1 MQKKFLEKFSLL
13 NLSQSRSILCQFVL
27 SNLPQQRPVSDKLF
41 CFKFLSF
48 FSVAGT
54 HTLSLPLNFP
64 LLSIASLLKHSG
76 KSVVCFKRVEKKCEM
91 SYYGIAQS
99 RTGYQAPLGARSSSA
114 PSYERT
120 PLSRSGSHN
129 NVYSRGGSIA
139 PTANASSYY
148 NSATNFEVLSVL
160 C

>member
-1 MQKKFLEKFSLL
+1 MSICFIESAPTATCVRQTFLLQILKFF
-13 NLSQSRSILCQFVL
+13 SQSLARTYSPSL
-27 SNLPQQRPVSDKLF
+27 S
-41 CFKFLSF
+41 
-48 FSVAGT
+48 
-54 HTLSLPLNFP
+54 NFP
-64 LLSIASLLKHSG
+64 LLSIASLLKHSE
-76 KSVVCFKRVEKKCEM
+76 KSVVCFKPVEKKCEM
-91 SYYGIAQS
+91 SYYGISQS
-99 RTGYQAPLGARSSSA
+99 RAGYQAPLGARSSSA